1 MWGDSWGSRE
11 GEGGVLMTVDR
22 ALSVGRW
29 RGTGCPQQASLW
41 RAMEVSGR
49 ALGREQTV
57 RCVVT
62 TRQADALQRNYLWE
76 QEEGVPGTLGLLS
89 VSLRNQSA
97 LCLWRPPV
105 ADPWALPCTPVH
117 RAASA
122 GPDGRGGGSTNTEGS
137 VTTRAWGSPWQPRS
151 CVSETD
157 CWGGLADGHQ
167 LFRREVPLPFHLKVT
182 CGCLFAWLL
191 QPPPPLSNVWSC
203 LKYFPKP
210 FLHLPGHLPLLS
222 GRTLWQ
228 KGMIWG
234 TKGQQWTLLAT
245 AAPQVNMPVGCL
257 SEIFP
262 ELFSLGV
269 WIFKL
274 ASRRGEVLSK
284 QPL

>member
-1 MWGDSWGSRE
+1 MEGHWVSPASLLVESYGGFRQGTGKGANSTLCSNHAPGRCSSEELPLRARRGCSWDLGTAVSLPQKP
-11 GEGGVLMTVDR
+11 VCTVPME
-22 ALSVGRW
+22 APSGWSVG
-29 RGTGCPQQASLW
+29 
-41 RAMEVSGR
+41 
-49 ALGREQTV
+49 
-57 RCVVT
+57 
-62 TRQADALQRNYLWE
+62 
-76 QEEGVPGTLGLLS
+76 
-89 VSLRNQSA
+89 SA
-97 LCLWRPPV
+97 LHSCAQGCQCGSWWEGWREYKQ
-105 ADPWALPCTPVH
+105 
-117 RAASA
+117 
-122 GPDGRGGGSTNTEGS
+122 EGS
-137 VTTRAWGSPWQPRS
+137 VTTRAWSSPWQPRS

-234 TKGQQWTLLAT
+234 TKGQQWTRLAT

-274 ASRRGEVLSK
+274 AFRRGEVLSK